1 MFVVIT
7 QILENYGAHCED
19 GRSASGNAYWKFKS
33 GETYLV
39 EDLDRA
45 QDAMAYVAAAFT
57 TNSIDLKEFPTTVM
71 TWDEYY
77 DTIRD
82 DDADYQNFQL
92 DQIKVVSPSSPGEV
106 ESFPDSVWD
115 QRAVQKD
122 VLDQWRLCETV

>member
-19 GRSASGNAYWKFKS
+19 GRFASGHAYWKFKS

-45 QDAMAYVAAAFT
+45 QDAMAYVAAAFIE
-57 TNSIDLKEFPTTVM
+57 NGIEFKEFPTQVM

-82 DDADYQNFQL
+82 DDPDYQNFQL
-92 DQIKVVSPSSPGEV
+92 DQIKVVTPRAPGEV
-106 ESFPDSVWD
+106 ESFADSVWD
-115 QRAVQKD
+115 QRPVQRD
-122 VLDQWRLCETV
+122 VEAQWRLCETA

>member
-19 GRSASGNAYWKFKS
+19 GRFDSGNAYWKFKS

-45 QDAMAYVAAAFT
+45 QDAMAYVAAAFSA
-57 TNSIDLKEFPTTVM
+57 NSVEFKEFPTQVM
-71 TWDEYY
+71 SWDEYY

-82 DDADYQNFQL
+82 DDPDYLNFQL
-92 DQIKVVSPSSPGEV
+92 DQIKVVSPRSPGEV
-106 ESFPDSVWD
+106 ENFADSVWD
-115 QRAVQKD
+115 QRSVQRD
-122 VLDQWRLCETV
+122 LHYQWQMCDTA

>member
-19 GRSASGNAYWKFKS
+19 GRFASGNAYWKFKS

-45 QDAMAYVAAAFT
+45 QDAMAYVAAAFSA
-57 TNSIDLKEFPTTVM
+57 NSVEFKEFPTKVM

-77 DTIRD
+77 DTIRLD
-82 DDADYQNFQL
+82 DPDYQNFQL

-106 ESFPDSVWD
+106 ESFADSIWD
-115 QRAVQKD
+115 QRPVQRD
-122 VLDQWRLCETV
+122 VLAQWRLCDSA